1 MNISKE
7 KKYEMKKQI
16 SLLSVFCTQAPSKN
30 RCLKNATIH
39 DNGFLITRLGLVEQ
53 HQNGVIANSSFKGGV
68 IFNTIT
74 VKGTYYLQYYVDN
87 SFLPRSLKLRKTRLF
102 VMSKEWKPYIPL
114 RLSGKLISLPF
125 CSPAVKGTLDLQRES
140 KKYVV
145 RDSYGIKYPYH
156 FDKSTGLSYMN
167 VRGKNVPL
175 IEGFFVNYEIK
186 NLITTIESE
195 AKVSENNFNEKYD
208 ELLKKSQKKIDLIF
222 KFSEDS
228 SEDDLPLTF
237 K

>member
-1 MNISKE
+1 ME
-7 KKYEMKKQI
+7 KDKNI
-16 SLLSVFCTQAPSKN
+16 SLLQAFCTNPGTNKFLEIANPEK
-30 RCLKNATIH
+30 
-39 DNGFLITRLGLVEQ
+39 DGFLITRFGLV
-53 HQNGVIANSSFKGGV
+53 HQKSGKITDNCFKGGI
-68 IFNTIT
+68 IFGEPVTIE
-74 VKGTYYLQYYVDN
+74 GTYYLKYYAKN
-87 SFLPRSLKLRKTRLF
+87 PFLCLVKIRKTRLF
-102 VMSKEWKPYIPL
+102 SMSKEWKPYIPL
-114 RLSGKLISLPF
+114 RLSGKLLSLPF

-175 IEGFFVNYEIK
+175 IEVFFVNYEIK

-222 KFSEDS
+222 KFSEELYEDS